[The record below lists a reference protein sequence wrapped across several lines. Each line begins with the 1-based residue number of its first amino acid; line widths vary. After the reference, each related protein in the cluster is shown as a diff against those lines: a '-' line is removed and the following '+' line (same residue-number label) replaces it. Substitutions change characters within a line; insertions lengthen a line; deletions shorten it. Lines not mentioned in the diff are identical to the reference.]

1 MKAILVTSLFL
12 ASLAHGASAQ
22 ASNDVARLGWIA
34 GCWEQRSGT
43 RVSHE
48 QWMPPLGGMMMGM
61 NRTVAGN
68 VVRSWEQLRIEV
80 LNGKAAYVSQ
90 PSGQAL
96 ASFTATQVSDTLAV
110 FENPQHDFPTKIIY
124 RKAGAD
130 SLLARIEGPQG
141 GTTRGIDFPMKRVRC
156 GA

>member
-1 MKAILVTSLFL
+1 MLVTSLL
-12 ASLAHGASAQ
+12 LGTLVHSARAQ
-22 ASNDVARLGWIA
+22 GSADVARLGWIA

-48 QWMPPLGGMMMGM
+48 QWMAPLGGMMMGM

-90 PSGQAL
+90 PSGQTL
-96 ASFTATQVSDTLAV
+96 ASFPATYVSDTMAV

-130 SLLARIEGPQG
+130 SLRARIEGPQG

-156 GA
+156 GT